1 MVQWPVA
8 GCDGRLQGM
17 TSEYDYMQ
25 TSPTLRQSHPNK
37 DAAISYIE
45 GCVVRMMKRRITCI
59 QALTTTETGHAFVAL
74 KDRGFLQKPS
84 SSDVTVCEETEKCS
98 QRLLKASGRK
108 LPQHAEISASISTA
122 VLSNTADKSLFPEL
136 HNHMCDTSIDDNHI
150 LALVKMASSC
160 YSKIKLFH
168 PGKRVTESLIGTR
181 VRKQLSKLIN
191 ERAKLEPSVR
201 VVYPRL

>member
-1 MVQWPVA
+1 
-8 GCDGRLQGM
+8 M
-17 TSEYDYMQ
+17 TSEHDYADIPNFE
-25 TSPTLRQSHPNK
+25 TVSPYK
-37 DAAISYIE
+37 DAAISYIA
-45 GCVVRMMKRRITCI
+45 GYVVRMIKRRITCT
-59 QALTTTETGHAFVAL
+59 QALTTTETVHAFVAL

-84 SSDVTVCEETEKCS
+84 SSIVTVCKETDKCF
-98 QRLLKASGRK
+98 QRLLKASGGK

-122 VLSNTADKSLFPEL
+122 VLSNTADKSFFPEL

-181 VRKQLSKLIN
+181 VRKQLSKLILF
-191 ERAKLEPSVR
+191 KHQ
-201 VVYPRL
+201 